1 MNNRYAIVLAA
12 GQGTRM
18 KSKLYKVL
26 HPILGRPMIKYVLQA
41 LQPSNIDTLVTIVG
55 HGADDVR
62 KVIGNESEFALQEE
76 QLGTAHAV
84 MQAEQLL
91 KGKKGTTMVVC
102 GDTPLITSDTF
113 RKLFE
118 YHENTQSKATIL
130 TTEMDDPTGYGRIIR
145 SANGDVEK
153 IVEHKDAN
161 EDERAVKEV
170 NTGTYCFD
178 NEALFE
184 ALKKVNNNNAQ
195 NEYYLPDVIEIL
207 KQQGEKVS
215 ALKTEDPE
223 ETIGV
228 NDRVALVNAEKIM
241 KRRINESHL
250 RNGVTIVDPDYTYI
264 GPDVEIAQDVI
275 IYPGTM
281 IKGTTT
287 IASDAIIGPHTE
299 IENSSIG
306 EGTVIR
312 QSVVLD
318 SEIGKNVN
326 VGPFAHIRP
335 ETSVGDDVRVG
346 NFVEL
351 KKSVVGNSTK
361 VPHLSYIG
369 DANLG
374 SGINIGCGTITV
386 NYDGKKKHVTTIE
399 DDSFIGCNSNLIAPV
414 TIKRGSY
421 VAAGSTIT
429 DDVPEDSLAIARSR
443 QTTKEGYASK
453 LK

>member
-1 MNNRYAIVLAA
+1 
-12 GQGTRM
+12 
-18 KSKLYKVL
+18 
-26 HPILGRPMIKYVLQA
+26 
-41 LQPSNIDTLVTIVG
+41 
-55 HGADDVR
+55 
-62 KVIGNESEFALQEE
+62 
-76 QLGTAHAV
+76 
-84 MQAEQLL
+84 
-91 KGKKGTTMVVC
+91 MVVC

-312 QSVVLD
+312 QSVVLE